1 MTETRHLAS
10 DASDTGDARPAAAR
24 LRAVVIDDERLAR
37 RELCAMLAVHAA
49 AIEVV
54 GEAAS
59 IEQAVAMVASLRPDV
74 IFLDIQLSPGTGF
87 DLLERLDHP
96 VRIVF
101 VTAFDAFALRA
112 FEVNA
117 LDYLLKPI
125 NPQRLAQAVARL
137 TGATEQRS
145 AAEGAAAPRG
155 PHAGG
160 RASHSDGGTLAADM
174 CISADPAA
182 DADAADPEAAA
193 NADAA
198 AAAAGGSSPAREGSS
213 AWTRR
218 PGAISCTPAPLR
230 ALTLD
235 DRLFVEA
242 HGRSRFL
249 RVAEVVCIAAE
260 GDYSQI
266 HAAGG
271 QRWLM
276 PKSLREWEER
286 LPPQQFARIHR
297 SMIVNLDCVER
308 LESAFSRG
316 YLVHLRGMPTP
327 VGMSRRR
334 AARLK
339 ALFE

>member
-1 MTETRHLAS
+1 VSETPHLAS
-10 DASDTGDARPAAAR
+10 AAAEGRPVAR

-37 RELCAMLAVHAA
+37 RELRAMLAVHD

-59 IEQAVAMVASLRPDV
+59 VEQAVAAVAALRPDV

-87 DLLERLDHP
+87 DLLERLDHA

-125 NPQRLAQAVARL
+125 HPQRLAQAVARL
-137 TGATEQRS
+137 TGATEPRGADAQTDSSPSSPRRETRAPRNAPDAHGALANEPS
-145 AAEGAAAPRG
+145 PTPRDGALAAAP
-155 PHAGG
+155 
-160 RASHSDGGTLAADM
+160 L
-174 CISADPAA
+174 
-182 DADAADPEAAA
+182 
-193 NADAA
+193 
-198 AAAAGGSSPAREGSS
+198 
-213 AWTRR
+213 R
-218 PGAISCTPAPLR
+218 P
-230 ALTLD
+230 LTLD

-249 RVAEVVCIAAE
+249 RVAEVVCIAAD

-271 QRWLM
+271 QRWLA

-316 YLVHLRGMPTP
+316 YLVHLRGMPAP

>member
-1 MTETRHLAS
+1 VNNETAGSHPPRAATGS
-10 DASDTGDARPAAAR
+10 GDMSQDARRRATGSADARPAVR

-37 RELCAMLAVHAA
+37 RELRGMLAAHD
-49 AIEVV
+49 AIDVV

-59 IEQAVAMVASLRPDV
+59 VEQAVATVAALRPDV

-96 VRIVF
+96 VRVVF

-125 NPQRLAQAVARL
+125 NPLRLAQAVARL
-137 TGATEQRS
+137 TGAAEPRS
-145 AAEGAAAPRG
+145 AEGAAAPPGRQNAG
-155 PHAGG
+155 ADTRDTRTGTHAET
-160 RASHSDGGTLAADM
+160 RASLASGPPPDGA
-174 CISADPAA
+174 
-182 DADAADPEAAA
+182 
-193 NADAA
+193 
-198 AAAAGGSSPAREGSS
+198 SS
-213 AWTRR
+213 APVR
-218 PGAISCTPAPLR
+218 P
-230 ALTLD
+230 LTLD

-260 GDYSQI
+260 GDYSQV

-297 SMIVNLDCVER
+297 SVIVNLDCVER

>member
-1 MTETRHLAS
+1 
-10 DASDTGDARPAAAR
+10 
-24 LRAVVIDDERLAR
+24 
-37 RELCAMLAVHAA
+37 MLAAHD

-59 IEQAVAMVASLRPDV
+59 VDQAVTAVTALRPDV

-125 NPQRLAQAVARL
+125 HPQRLAQAVARL
-137 TGATEQRS
+137 TGADAPQLSTESGTRP
-145 AAEGAAAPRG
+145 AP
-155 PHAGG
+155 
-160 RASHSDGGTLAADM
+160 AS
-174 CISADPAA
+174 
-182 DADAADPEAAA
+182 
-193 NADAA
+193 
-198 AAAAGGSSPAREGSS
+198 
-213 AWTRR
+213 
-218 PGAISCTPAPLR
+218 TPAPAPRDGVSTSPLR
-230 ALTLD
+230 PLTPD

-316 YLVHLRGMPTP
+316 YLVHLRGMPAP